1 MTDEENGR
9 APHREP
15 SPGQTPREWF
25 AELLRAHVRERG
37 GGSYSELVEATE
49 RAHLPVA
56 RSTLG
61 DALSG
66 KRTPSPE
73 TVQNLVTALHHRQG
87 LPGPPELLAWER
99 DYEYLLD
106 LEAARR
112 TGTRSAADARAA
124 SEGRT
129 WPRRFGPLPE
139 PASAFLTRP
148 ALRVPPGPGRFLLTG
163 ASGVG
168 KTQTAAEYVRARLT
182 AGDLDLVVWATAAT
196 REDLVADLAEAAA
209 ELTGTT
215 RPNAEDTAA
224 RLERWLARARRS
236 WCVVID
242 DLARPQDL
250 EGLWPPHSRNGV
262 TLVTTRRQDA
272 ALQARGTVVD
282 LTLFDEQES
291 LAYLTSRLGPHRA
304 TPETLADLT
313 ALAADLGHLP
323 LGLAQAAT
331 FLLDNGMS
339 PAAYRTRL
347 AREGA
352 RLADLVPDEALP
364 DGYPL
369 PLSAAWSLSVERA
382 DALRPSGVAGPVMHV
397 LSLLDGTGVPG
408 ELLATPALSALA
420 PHPSESA
427 SRDEVHDAVHNLRR
441 LSLLSVDTT
450 ATTPRAET
458 DPGGGPGEG
467 GALAGKAIRIH
478 TLTQRATRD
487 LLDPPERRTA
497 VSSAAQALVEGWQ
510 TPGLPA
516 RLDRALRANAFTLA
530 GRAQDE
536 LLSPAPHPVLYR
548 MGHSLGDSGQASAA
562 LRHFRGLREIVD
574 ARFAPDDEIS
584 LDTRGHLAWWQAKA
598 GDPAGAAR
606 AYASLYADQ
615 APLYPPDHPGLLQ
628 TRQSAAV
635 WQGAA
640 GDPHAAVAELKY
652 LYELRVRLGRATER
666 DTISNRNHLAN
677 FLAAAGDHAGAL
689 ALHEAA
695 WLEDEARLGP
705 DHPDVLR
712 ARSAAMHHR
721 GELGDVAG
729 ALAAL
734 RDLLEVQE
742 PDDPDGPDT
751 FATRARIADWTG
763 RDGDPATAV
772 ALLGPLL
779 ADRLRVMGP
788 EHPHTLGTRMDLARW
803 RTAAG
808 EPARAA
814 TELTELLA
822 DEEELLGPDHPA
834 LPATRAA
841 LADALDAAP
850 PDTT

>member
-9 APHREP
+9 DPHRGP

-25 AELLRAHVRERG
+25 AGLLRAHIEERG
-37 GGSYSELVEATE
+37 GGSYEELVVATE
-49 RAHLPVA
+49 QAHLRVA
-56 RSTLG
+56 KSTLG

-66 KRTPSPE
+66 KRTPRLE

-87 LPGPPELLAWER
+87 LPGRPELRDWER
-99 DYEYLLD
+99 DYEHLLD
-106 LEAARR
+106 LQSDRR

-139 PASAFLTRP
+139 PAHSFLARP

-163 ASGVG
+163 AGGVG
-168 KTQTAAEYVRARLT
+168 KTQTAAEHVRECLL
-182 AGDLDLVVWATAAT
+182 AGDLDLVVWVTATT
-196 REDLVADLAEAAA
+196 REDIVAGLAEAAA
-209 ELTGTT
+209 ELTGSTG
-215 RPNAEDTAA
+215 PNAELTAA
-224 RLERWLARARRS
+224 RLERWLAGTRRT
-236 WCVVID
+236 WCVVLD

-250 EGLWPPHSRNGV
+250 EGLWPPHSTNGV

-272 ALQARGTVVD
+272 ALQARGTVID
-282 LTLFDEQES
+282 LTLFDAHES
-291 LAYLTSRLGPHRA
+291 LAYLTSRLGTHH
-304 TPETLADLT
+304 TPPEALANLAD
-313 ALAADLGHLP
+313 DLGHLP
-323 LGLAQAAT
+323 LALAQAAT
-331 FLLDNGMS
+331 FLLDNEMS
-339 PAAYRTRL
+339 PAEYRTRL

-352 RLADLVPDEALP
+352 RLADLVPDGALP

-369 PLSAAWSLSVERA
+369 PVSATWALSVRRA
-382 DALRPSGVAGPVMHV
+382 DELRPSGVAGPVVHV

-420 PHPSESA
+420 PHPSKA
-427 SRDEVHDAVHNLRR
+427 AARDEVHDAVHNLRR

-450 ATTPRAET
+450 ATAPRAAP
-458 DPGGGPGEG
+458 DSGAGPV

-478 TLTQRATRD
+478 SLTQHATRD
-487 LLDPPERRTA
+487 LLDPPERRA
-497 VSSAAQALVEGWQ
+497 AAGSAAQALVEGWRAPQ
-510 TPGLPA
+510 LPA
-516 RLDRALRANAFTLA
+516 RLDRALRANAFALA
-530 GRAQDE
+530 GHAQDE
-536 LLSPAPHPVLYR
+536 LLTPVPHPVLYR

-562 LRHFRGLREIVD
+562 LRHFRRLREVVD

-584 LDTRGHLAWWQAKA
+584 LDTRGHLAWWLAKA

-615 APLYPPDHPGLLQ
+615 DRLYPSDHPSLLQ

-640 GDPHAAVAELKY
+640 GDPHAAVTELKY
-652 LYELRVRLGRATER
+652 LYELRSSLGRAADR

-677 FLAAAGDHAGAL
+677 FLSASGDHAGAL

-695 WLEDEARLGP
+695 WREAEARLGP
-705 DHPDVLR
+705 DHPDALR

-721 GELGDVAG
+721 GELGDVAS

-734 RDLLEVQE
+734 RDLLEVQQI
-742 PDDPDGPDT
+742 DDPEGLDT

-763 RDGDPATAV
+763 REGDPAQAV
-772 ALLGPLL
+772 ALLGSLL
-779 ADRLRVMGP
+779 VDRLRVIGP

-822 DEEELLGPDHPA
+822 DEEELLGLDHPA
-834 LPATRAA
+834 LPVTRAA
-841 LADALDAAP
+841 LTDALEKIRHR
-850 PDTT
+850 